1 MIKQM
6 IQKIQYW
13 AMLLLVLAFGAC
25 TDDLD
30 TGRSGVIDENGMVR
44 LNIQTQVPGLKLTRS
59 IDVNGEAITTL
70 WLVAFN
76 ENGNMISRVQATL
89 SNNNVGA
96 DGGSANFTASVPSS
110 TRILHLLANVNM
122 DNFVD
127 ADYIGRHENEVIA
140 PMVSS
145 SGNLVYWGRKTFT
158 SEGDLTSFAASS
170 GSQSITLYRNQAQ
183 IKYNVTGSG
192 LEVLGWAACNQYA
205 YGTVAPFDAS
215 AIGVEGDNPFHFN
228 LDENDK
234 VTTLPEAYNVKATDP
249 REVNHNE
256 ADGDPRYVFET
267 SNPENDQLYVIM
279 RIEKNGDGGKYYK
292 IMLVNKNKIPHQI
305 IRNHQYVINISDVNT
320 SFGVDNF
327 EAAKNAVPA
336 NNPWITVDDVIP
348 EVINGNTTLRIEG
361 QTTVVYQEE
370 GDKTI
375 EFYYNGSTEPDIQWI
390 SNPGVATGTPEVT
403 WDSASG
409 KGTITLHVAKPAE
422 SGILEGTLSIR
433 EQDGVLSRRVKV
445 LLCKPFEFSP
455 VWVSSEIPL
464 LDGENITVLFEIPED
479 YPQEL
484 LPVQVK
490 FGCDLID
497 AQTGDANKLDVISE
511 ETKYT
516 VPTYTTEGGWVT
528 KEVTMDWNYKYVYTA
543 TRTGKHRVNFRTI
556 LTNIGSDNGVNNDTE
571 FHIFMEGCAAS
582 TNQSLFE
589 QRALFFAFQPKN
601 DKYRI
606 LLGKN
611 GDTSTTRFS
620 TYNVENLDPVYG
632 QEFSVPFTLGTLRNE
647 GSINS
652 SINWNNNVQSA
663 WQSGTKLW
671 VYYDPN
677 LVSFLGDDG
686 NKVETVKTDYY
697 GNTYSEYT
705 PGDESGELLFRT
717 IQPNFDC
724 DIVISAKSKDSYG
737 VFDGGNNPKLGIN
750 DRGYRSAAISVKS
763 SGSLDFDPTFSNDG
777 SEFGSAADGEWQLPY
792 GTNQDFYLKIQIP
805 DKAKG
810 KAFQFHLKTSNLTP
824 VSMSDNEGTW
834 TAMDEA
840 EGKGWIYTFKDG
852 LSLNE
857 KTFHFQTNRLA
868 VTETL
873 TMSSGN
879 YVGFNPV
886 SVNLSNTPLKGTL
899 TLPDGVKFGVNSP
912 FVILE
917 RKDGTR
923 IGVFTLPS
931 DDLTNASSTTY
942 SLTLRGEYNLT
953 ENDEVTVKWSPVG
966 SSDMY
971 SHTYSHLSEI
981 MQDNL
986 QINLIK
992 Q

>member
-145 SGNLVYWGRKTFT
+145 SGNLVYWGRKAFT

-170 GSQSITLYRNQAQ
+170 ASQPITLYRNQAQ
-183 IKYNVTGSG
+183 IKYIVTGSG

-215 AIGVEGDNPFHFN
+215 AIGVEEDNPFHFS

-279 RIEKNGDGGKYYK
+279 RIKTSSDNGKYYK
-292 IMLVNKNKIPHQI
+292 IMLVDDNKIPYQI
-305 IRNHQYVINISDVNT
+305 IRNHQYIINISAVNT

-327 EAAKNAVPA
+327 EDAKNAVPA

-348 EVINGNTTLRIEG
+348 EVINGDTTLRIEG

-375 EFYYNGSTEPDIQWI
+375 EFYYNGSTKPDIQWI

-403 WDSASG
+403 WDLASG
-409 KGTITLHVAKPAE
+409 KGSITLHVAKPAQ

-497 AQTGDANKLDVISE
+497 AQTGEENKLDVISE

-556 LTNIGSDNGVNNDTE
+556 LTNIGSDNGVNNDAE

-601 DKYRI
+601 DSRYRI
-606 LLGKN
+606 MLGESGN
-611 GDTSTTRFS
+611 SSTTRFA
-620 TYNVENLDPVYG
+620 TYAVEGLAPVYG
-632 QEFSVPFTLGTLRNE
+632 QDFRVPFTLGTLDNDDSTN
-647 GSINS
+647 GTNS
-652 SINWNNNVQSA
+652 WSDVNQNL
-663 WQSGTKLW
+663 QSGTKLW

-686 NKVETVKTDYY
+686 VKVETVKTDYY

-705 PGDESGELLFRT
+705 PKVASGELHFRT

-737 VFDGGNNPKLGIN
+737 VFDGGDNPKLGIN

-763 SGSLDFDPTFSNDG
+763 SGSLNFNPTFSNNG
-777 SEFGSAADGEWQLPY
+777 SQFGSATNEEWQLPY
-792 GTNQDFYLKIQIP
+792 GTKQDFYLKIEIP
-805 DKAKG
+805 EQARG

-824 VSMSDNEGTW
+824 VSMSDNEGAW

-852 LSLNE
+852 LSLTE

-886 SVNLSNTPLKGTL
+886 SVNLSNTPLEGTL

-931 DDLTNASSTTY
+931 ADLTNASSTTY

-971 SHTYSHLSEI
+971 SHTYLHLSEI

>member
-1 MIKQM
+1 MIQQM

-13 AMLLLVLAFGAC
+13 TMLLLVLAFSAC

-59 IDVNGEAITTL
+59 IDENGEVISTL

-158 SEGDLTSFAASS
+158 SEDDLTSFAASS
-170 GSQSITLYRNQAQ
+170 ASQSITLYRNQAQ
-183 IKYNVTGSG
+183 IKYEVTGSG

-228 LDENDK
+228 LNENDK

-249 REVNHNE
+249 QEVNHNE

-279 RIEKNGDGGKYYK
+279 RIKTSSDNGKYYK
-292 IMLVNKNKIPHQI
+292 IMLVDDNKIPYQI
-305 IRNHQYVINISDVNT
+305 IRNHQYIINISAVNT

-327 EAAKNAVPA
+327 EDAKNATPA

-348 EVINGNTTLRIEG
+348 EVINGDTTLRIEG

-390 SNPGVATGTPEVT
+390 SNPGVATGIPEFT
-403 WDSASG
+403 WDRASG

-433 EQDGVLSRRVKV
+433 EKDGVLSRRVKV

-464 LDGENITVLFEIPED
+464 LDGENIAVLFEIPED

-511 ETKYT
+511 ETKYK
-516 VPTYTTEGGWVT
+516 VPVYKSETSSWVT
-528 KEVTMDWNYKYVYTA
+528 EEVEMDWNYKYVYTA

-556 LTNIGSDNGVNNDTE
+556 LTNIGSGSGVNTQED

-589 QRALFFAFQPKN
+589 QRALYFAFQPSGTR
-601 DKYRI
+601 YRI
-606 LLGKN
+606 MLGN
-611 GDTSTTRFS
+611 SNSESSTTRFS

-632 QEFSVPFTLGTLRNE
+632 QEFSVPFTLGTLTND
-647 GSINS
+647 NS
-652 SINWNNNVQSA
+652 TSSNTWSNVREYL
-663 WQSGTKLW
+663 QSGTKLW

-686 NKVETVKTDYY
+686 VKVEEVDKDYF

-705 PGDESGELLFRT
+705 PTDPSGELKFRT

-724 DIVISAKSKDSYG
+724 DIVISAKSTARYG
-737 VFDGGNNPKLGIN
+737 QFGEGGPNLGIN

-763 SGSLDFDPTFSNDG
+763 SGSLNFNPTFSNDG

-879 YVGFNPV
+879 YVGFNSV

-899 TLPDGVKFGVNSP
+899 TLPDGVIFGVNSP

>member
-158 SEGDLTSFAASS
+158 SEEDLTSFAASS
-170 GSQSITLYRNQAQ
+170 ASQSITLYRNQAQ
-183 IKYNVTGSG
+183 IKYNITGSG

-205 YGTVAPFDAS
+205 CGTVAPYPFDF
-215 AIGVEGDNPFHFN
+215 D
-228 LDENDK
+228 LQTNDF
-234 VTTLPEAYNVKATDP
+234 VTALPEAYNVKATDP
-249 REVNHNE
+249 REVNQNE

-267 SNPENDQLYVIM
+267 PNPENDQLYVIM
-279 RIEKNGDGGKYYK
+279 RIKKTADNSDKYYK
-292 IMLVNKNKIPHQI
+292 IMLVDENKVPYQI
-305 IRNHQYVINISDVNT
+305 IRNHQYIINISDVKT
-320 SFGVDNF
+320 SFGEDTF
-327 EAAKNAVPA
+327 EKAKNATPA

-361 QTTVVYQEE
+361 QTTVVYQEAGE
-370 GDKTI
+370 KTI
-375 EFYYNGSTEPDIQWI
+375 DFYYNGGSDGLEIKWI
-390 SNPGVATGTPEVT
+390 SNPGVATGEPVVT
-403 WDSASG
+403 WTSSTDG
-409 KGTITLHVAKPAE
+409 KITLQVPEPPAN
-422 SGILEGTLSIR
+422 GILEGTLSIR
-433 EQDGVLSRRVKV
+433 EKNGVLSRRVKV
-445 LLCKPFEFSP
+445 LLCKPFEFTP

-464 LDGENITVLFEIPED
+464 LDGENISVLFEIPD
-479 YPQEL
+479 NYPQEL

-511 ETKYT
+511 ETKYK
-516 VPTYTTEGGWVT
+516 VPVYKSETSSWVT
-528 KEVTMDWNYKYVYTA
+528 EEVEMDWNYKYVYTA

-556 LTNIGSDNGVNNDTE
+556 LTNIGSGSGVNTQED

-589 QRALFFAFQPKN
+589 QRALYFAFQPKN
-601 DKYRI
+601 DPRYRI
-606 LLGKN
+606 MLGN
-611 GDTSTTRFS
+611 SDSEASTTRFS
-620 TYNVENLDPVYG
+620 TYSVENLDPIYG
-632 QEFSVPFTLGTLRNE
+632 QEFSVPFTLGTLTNDNSADGSNTWRNVH
-647 GSINS
+647 GNL
-652 SINWNNNVQSA
+652 QDD
-663 WQSGTKLW
+663 TKLW
-671 VYYDPN
+671 VYYDPK
-677 LVSFLGDDG
+677 LVSFLGDNG
-686 NKVETVKTDYY
+686 EKIEEVNTDYF

-705 PGDESGELLFRT
+705 PTQASGELQFRT

-724 DIVISAKSKDSYG
+724 DIVISAKSTARYG
-737 VFDGGNNPKLGIN
+737 QFGEGGPNLGIN

-763 SGSLDFDPTFSNDG
+763 SGSLNFNSTFSNNG
-777 SEFGSAADGEWQLPY
+777 SQFGSATNGEWQLPY
-792 GTNQDFYLKIQIP
+792 GTKQDFYLKIEIP
-805 DKAKG
+805 EQAQG

-824 VSMSDNEGTW
+824 VDMSDNHGTW

-840 EGKGWIYTFKDG
+840 EGKGWIYTFKDE
-852 LSLNE
+852 LSLTE

-873 TMSSGN
+873 TLSSGM

-886 SVNLSNTPLKGTL
+886 SVNLSNTPLTGTIQ
-899 TLPDGVKFGVNSP
+899 LPTGVTFGTNSP

-923 IGVFTLPS
+923 IGVFTLPQE
-931 DDLTNASSTTY
+931 DLTDANLADY

-953 ENDEVTVKWSPVG
+953 ENDEVTVKWSPIN
-966 SSDMY
+966 SSEMY
-971 SHTYSHLSEI
+971 SHTFTHLSEI
-981 MQDNL
+981 MENNVTIVLNEQ
-986 QINLIK
+986 
-992 Q
+992 

>member
-158 SEGDLTSFAASS
+158 SEEDLTSFAASPA
-170 GSQSITLYRNQAQ
+170 SQSITLYRNQAQ
-183 IKYNVTGSG
+183 IKYKVTGSD
-192 LEVLGWAACNQYA
+192 LKVLGWAACNQYA

-215 AIGVEGDNPFHFN
+215 AIGVEGDNPFHFK

-249 REVNHNE
+249 RQVNHN
-256 ADGDPRYVFET
+256 ADGGDPRYVFET

-320 SFGVDNF
+320 SFGVNNF
-327 EAAKNAVPA
+327 EDAKNAVPA

-348 EVINGNTTLRIEG
+348 EVINGDTTLRIEG

-375 EFYYNGSTEPDIQWI
+375 EFYYNGSSTLDIQWI
-390 SNPGVATGTPEVT
+390 SNPGVATGTPKVT
-403 WDSASG
+403 WDQVSG

-433 EQDGVLSRRVKV
+433 EKDGVLSRRVKV

-589 QRALFFAFQPKN
+589 QRALFFAFQPEN

-652 SINWNNNVQSA
+652 SINWYNNVQSA

-677 LVSFLGDDG
+677 LVSFLGDG
-686 NKVETVKTDYY
+686 GAQVETVKTDYY
-697 GNTYSEYT
+697 GNTYSEYI
-705 PGDESGELLFRT
+705 PKAASGELKFRT

-724 DIVISAKSKDSYG
+724 DIVISAKSINSYG
-737 VFDGGNNPKLGIN
+737 EFDGKNNPKLGIN

-763 SGSLDFDPTFSNDG
+763 SGSLDFNPTFSNTG
-777 SEFGSAADGEWQLPY
+777 SQFVSAADGEWQLPY

-805 DKAKG
+805 DEAKG
-810 KAFQFHLKTSNLTP
+810 KAFHFHLKTSNLTP
-824 VSMSDNEGTW
+824 VSMSDNEGAW

-879 YVGFNPV
+879 NVGFNPV

-931 DDLTNASSTTY
+931 DDLTNARSTTY

-971 SHTYSHLSEI
+971 SYTYSHLSEI

-986 QINLIK
+986 KINLIK

>member
-89 SNNNVGA
+89 SKNNVGA

-601 DKYRI
+601 DSRYRI
-606 LLGKN
+606 MLGES
-611 GDTSTTRFS
+611 GSSTTRFA
-620 TYNVENLDPVYG
+620 TYAVEGLAPVYG
-632 QEFSVPFTLGTLRNE
+632 QDFRVPFTLGTLDNDDSTN
-647 GSINS
+647 GTNS
-652 SINWNNNVQSA
+652 WYDVNPILQPD
-663 WQSGTKLW
+663 TKLW
-671 VYYDPN
+671 VYYDPD
-677 LVSFLGDDG
+677 LVSFLGDG
-686 NKVETVKTDYY
+686 GAQVETVKTDYY
-697 GNTYSEYT
+697 GNTYSEYI
-705 PGDESGELLFRT
+705 PKAASGELKFRT

-724 DIVISAKSKDSYG
+724 DIVISAKSINSYG
-737 VFDGGNNPKLGIN
+737 EFDGKNNPKLGIN
-750 DRGYRSAAISVKS
+750 EKGYRSAAISVKS
-763 SGSLDFDPTFSNDG
+763 SGSLDFDPTFSNNG
-777 SEFGSAADGEWQLPY
+777 SQFGSATNGEWQLPY
-792 GTNQDFYLKIQIP
+792 GTKQDFYLKIKIP
-805 DKAKG
+805 EQAQG

-824 VSMSDNEGTW
+824 VDMSDDHGTW

-840 EGKGWIYTFKDG
+840 EGKGWIYTFNDG
-852 LSLNE
+852 LLLNE

-879 YVGFNPV
+879 YVGFNSV

-899 TLPDGVKFGVNSP
+899 TLPDRVKFGVNSP

>member
-13 AMLLLVLAFGAC
+13 AMLLLVLVFGAC

-158 SEGDLTSFAASS
+158 SKDDLTSFAASS
-170 GSQSITLYRNQAQ
+170 ASQSITLYRNQAQ

-403 WDSASG
+403 WDRASG

-464 LDGENITVLFEIPED
+464 LNGENIAVLFEIPED

-601 DKYRI
+601 DSRYRI
-606 LLGKN
+606 MLGES
-611 GDTSTTRFS
+611 GSSTTRFA
-620 TYNVENLDPVYG
+620 TYAVEGLAPVYG
-632 QEFSVPFTLGTLRNE
+632 QDFRVPFTLGTLDNDDSTN
-647 GSINS
+647 GTNS
-652 SINWNNNVQSA
+652 WYDVNPILQPD
-663 WQSGTKLW
+663 TKLW
-671 VYYDPN
+671 VYYDPD
-677 LVSFLGDDG
+677 LVSFLGDG
-686 NKVETVKTDYY
+686 GAQVETVKTDYY
-697 GNTYSEYT
+697 GNTYSEYI
-705 PGDESGELLFRT
+705 PKAASGELKFRT

-724 DIVISAKSKDSYG
+724 DIVISAKSINSYG
-737 VFDGGNNPKLGIN
+737 EFDGKNNPKLGIN
-750 DRGYRSAAISVKS
+750 EKGYRSAAISVKS
-763 SGSLDFDPTFSNDG
+763 SGSLDFDPTFSNNG
-777 SEFGSAADGEWQLPY
+777 SQFGSATNGEWQLPY
-792 GTNQDFYLKIQIP
+792 GTKQDFYLKIKIP
-805 DKAKG
+805 EQAQG

-824 VSMSDNEGTW
+824 VDMSDDHGTW

-840 EGKGWIYTFKDG
+840 EGKGWIYTFNDG
-852 LSLNE
+852 LLLNE
-857 KTFHFQTNRLA
+857 KTFHFQTDRLA

-879 YVGFNPV
+879 YVGFNSV

>member
-13 AMLLLVLAFGAC
+13 TMLLLVLAFSAC

-59 IDVNGEAITTL
+59 IDENGEAISTL

-89 SNNNVGA
+89 SSNTVGA
-96 DGGSANFTASVPSS
+96 NGGSANFTASVPSS

-127 ADYIGRHENEVIA
+127 AEYIGRHENEVIA

-145 SGNLVYWGRKTFT
+145 SGNLVYWGRKTFA
-158 SEGDLTSFAASS
+158 SIDELTSFAAI
-170 GSQSITLYRNQAQ
+170 GQPITLYRNQAQ
-183 IKYNVTGSG
+183 IKYNITGSD

-228 LDENDK
+228 LDGYDE

-249 REVNHNE
+249 QEVNHNE

-279 RIEKNGDGGKYYK
+279 RIKKGSDNGKYYK
-292 IMLVNKNKIPHQI
+292 IMLVNDNKIPYQI
-305 IRNHQYVINISDVNT
+305 IRNHQYIINISDVNT

-327 EAAKNAVPA
+327 ESAKNAVPA

-348 EVINGNTTLRIEG
+348 EVMNGETILRIEG
-361 QTTVVYQEE
+361 QTTVVYQEKGE
-370 GDKTI
+370 KSID
-375 EFYYNGSTEPDIQWI
+375 FYYNGSNAPEIQWI
-390 SNPGVATGTPEVT
+390 SNPGVATGNPVVA
-403 WDSASG
+403 WDRTSG
-409 KGTITLHVAKPAE
+409 KGTITLQVAEPAE
-422 SGILEGTLSIR
+422 GGILEGTLSIR
-433 EQDGVLSRRVKV
+433 ETNGVLSRRIKV

-455 VWVSSEIPL
+455 VWISSEIPL
-464 LDGENITVLFEIPED
+464 LDGENITVFFEIPED

-497 AQTGDANKLDVISE
+497 AQTGETNKLDVISE
-511 ETKYT
+511 TTTYKVPMYSSET
-516 VPTYTTEGGWVT
+516 GGLITQEVT
-528 KEVTMDWNYKYVYTA
+528 KDWNYKYVYTA
-543 TRTGKHRVNFRTI
+543 DHTGKHRVNFRTI
-556 LTNIGSDNGVNNDTE
+556 LTNLNAGGIDEASE
-571 FHIFMEGCAAS
+571 FHIYMEGCAAA

-589 QRALFFAFQPKN
+589 QRDLFFAFQSSN
-601 DKYRI
+601 QNRYRI
-606 LLGKN
+606 MLGN
-611 GDTSTTRFS
+611 SGTSTTRFS
-620 TYNVENLDPVYG
+620 TYNVGPLPPVYG
-632 QEFSVPFTLGTLRNE
+632 QEFEVPFTLGTLTNDNAGTNSWNQVNE
-647 GSINS
+647 NF
-652 SINWNNNVQSA
+652 
-663 WQSGTKLW
+663 QSGTKLW
-671 VYYDPN
+671 VYYNPE
-677 LVSFLGDDG
+677 LVSFLGDNG
-686 NKVETVKTDYY
+686 VKVESYSTDPY

-705 PGDESGELLFRT
+705 PASASGKLIFRT

-724 DIVISAKSKDSYG
+724 DIVISAKSTANYG
-737 VFDGGNNPKLGIN
+737 TWGSNNPYDLGIN
-750 DRGYRSAAISVKS
+750 TRGYRSASISVS
-763 SGSLDFDPTFSNDG
+763 STGFLDFNPTFSNDG
-777 SEFGSAADGEWQLPY
+777 NSFVSAMNGRWQLPY
-792 GTNQDFYLKIQIP
+792 GTNQNLYLKIGIP
-805 DKAKG
+805 EEARG
-810 KAFQFHLKTSNLTP
+810 KAFQFYLKTSNLTP
-824 VSMSDNEGTW
+824 VIMSDNEGAW
-834 TAMDEA
+834 TAMDES

-852 LSLNE
+852 LSLTE
-857 KTFHFQTNRLA
+857 KTFHFQTNRLS
-868 VTETL
+868 VSETL
-873 TMSSGN
+873 MLSSGR

-886 SVNLSNTPLKGTL
+886 SVNLSNTPLEGTL
-899 TLPDGVKFGVNSP
+899 SLPDGVAFGTNAP

-931 DDLTNASSTTY
+931 TDLTNQSSTNY

-953 ENDEVTVKWSPVG
+953 ENDEVTVKFSPVN

-971 SHTYSHLSEI
+971 SHTYAHLSEI

-986 QINLIK
+986 QINLNK

>member
-1 MIKQM
+1 M
-6 IQKIQYW
+6 
-13 AMLLLVLAFGAC
+13 
-25 TDDLD
+25 
-30 TGRSGVIDENGMVR
+30 
-44 LNIQTQVPGLKLTRS
+44 
-59 IDVNGEAITTL
+59 
-70 WLVAFN
+70 
-76 ENGNMISRVQATL
+76 
-89 SNNNVGA
+89 
-96 DGGSANFTASVPSS
+96 
-110 TRILHLLANVNM
+110 
-122 DNFVD
+122 
-127 ADYIGRHENEVIA
+127 
-140 PMVSS
+140 
-145 SGNLVYWGRKTFT
+145 
-158 SEGDLTSFAASS
+158 
-170 GSQSITLYRNQAQ
+170 
-183 IKYNVTGSG
+183 
-192 LEVLGWAACNQYA
+192 
-205 YGTVAPFDAS
+205 
-215 AIGVEGDNPFHFN
+215 
-228 LDENDK
+228 
-234 VTTLPEAYNVKATDP
+234 TTLPEAYNVKATDP
-249 REVNHNE
+249 RQVNHNA

-279 RIEKNGDGGKYYK
+279 RIKTSSDNGKYYK
-292 IMLVNKNKIPHQI
+292 IMLVDDNKIPYQI
-305 IRNHQYVINISDVNT
+305 IRNHQYIINISAVNT

-327 EAAKNAVPA
+327 EDAKNAVPA

-375 EFYYNGSTEPDIQWI
+375 EFYYNGSDTPDIQWI

-403 WDSASG
+403 WDQVSG

-433 EQDGVLSRRVKV
+433 EQNGVLSRRVKV

-464 LDGENITVLFEIPED
+464 LNGENIAVLFEIPED

-511 ETKYT
+511 ETKYK
-516 VPTYTTEGGWVT
+516 VPVYKSETASWVT
-528 KEVTMDWNYKYVYTA
+528 EEVEMDWNYKYVYTA

-556 LTNIGSDNGVNNDTE
+556 LTNIGSGSGVNTQED

-589 QRALFFAFQPKN
+589 QRALYFAFQPTN

-606 LLGKN
+606 MLGKN

-686 NKVETVKTDYY
+686 VKVEKVDKDYF

-705 PGDESGELLFRT
+705 PTDPSGELKFRT

-724 DIVISAKSKDSYG
+724 DIVISAKSTARYG
-737 VFDGGNNPKLGIN
+737 QFGEGGPNLGIN

-763 SGSLDFDPTFSNDG
+763 SGSLDFDPTFSNNG
-777 SEFGSAADGEWQLPY
+777 SQFGSATNGEWQLPY
-792 GTNQDFYLKIQIP
+792 GTKQDFYLKIKIP
-805 DKAKG
+805 EQAQG

-824 VSMSDNEGTW
+824 VDMSDDHGTW

-840 EGKGWIYTFKDG
+840 EGKGWIYTFNDG
-852 LSLNE
+852 LLLNE

-879 YVGFNPV
+879 YVGFNSV

>member
-13 AMLLLVLAFGAC
+13 TMLLLVLAFGAC

-110 TRILHLLANVNM
+110 TRKLHLLANVNM

-158 SEGDLTSFAASS
+158 SKVDLTDFATSS
-170 GSQSITLYRNQAQ
+170 TKEPITLYRNQAQ
-183 IKYNVTGSG
+183 VKYKVADG

-205 YGTVAPFDAS
+205 YGTVAPYPFDF
-215 AIGVEGDNPFHFN
+215 DLTTKDF
-228 LDENDK
+228 
-234 VTTLPEAYNVKATDP
+234 VTDLPEAYNVKATDP

-256 ADGDPRYVFET
+256 GDGDPRYVFET

-279 RIEKNGDGGKYYK
+279 RIKKGGDSKYYK
-292 IMLVNKNKIPHQI
+292 IMLVNDKMIPYQI
-305 IRNHQYVINISDVNT
+305 IRNHQYIINIQDVNT
-320 SFGVDNF
+320 SFGVDKF
-327 EAAKNAVPA
+327 EEAKDATPA

-348 EVINGNTTLRIEG
+348 EVINGSTTLRIEG
-361 QTTVVYQEE
+361 QTTVVYQEAGE
-370 GDKTI
+370 KTI
-375 EFYYNGSTEPDIQWI
+375 DFYYNGTEKPEIKWI
-390 SNPGVATGTPEVT
+390 SNPGVATGELKHEWNPT
-403 WDSASG
+403 SKSG
-409 KGTITLHVAKPAE
+409 KITLNVPEPPAN
-422 SGILEGTLSIR
+422 GILEGTLSIR

-464 LDGENITVLFEIPED
+464 LDGENIAVLFEIPED

-516 VPTYTTEGGWVT
+516 VPTYTSEGGWVT

-589 QRALFFAFQPKN
+589 QRALFFAFQPTN

-606 LLGKN
+606 MLGKN

-620 TYNVENLDPVYG
+620 TYNVDNLDPVYG
-632 QEFSVPFTLGTLRNE
+632 QEFSVPFMLGTLRSE

-652 SINWNNNVQSA
+652 SINWNNNAQSA
-663 WQSGTKLW
+663 WLSGTKLW
-671 VYYDPN
+671 VYYDPD
-677 LVSFLGDDG
+677 LVSFLGDDVA
-686 NKVETVKTDYY
+686 KVETVKTDYY
-697 GNTYSEYT
+697 GNTYSEYI
-705 PGDESGELLFRT
+705 PSAASGELKFRT

-724 DIVISAKSKDSYG
+724 DIVISAKSIDSYG
-737 VFDGGNNPKLGIN
+737 KFDGENNPKLGIN
-750 DRGYRSAAISVKS
+750 ERGYRSAAISVKS
-763 SGSLDFDPTFSNDG
+763 SGSLDFNPTFSNDG

-792 GTNQDFYLKIQIP
+792 GTSQDFYLKIEIP
-805 DKAKG
+805 EQARG

-923 IGVFTLPS
+923 IGVFTLPP

-953 ENDEVTVKWSPVG
+953 ENDEVTVKWSPVN
-966 SSDMY
+966 SSEMY

-981 MQDNL
+981 MNSGIT
-986 QINLIK
+986 INLNK

>member
-89 SNNNVGA
+89 SNNSVGA

-158 SEGDLTSFAASS
+158 SEDDLTSFAASS
-170 GSQSITLYRNQAQ
+170 ASQPITLYRNQAQ
-183 IKYNVTGSG
+183 IKYEVTGVG
-192 LEVLGWAACNQYA
+192 LKVLGWAACNQYA

-256 ADGDPRYVFET
+256 AKGDPRYVFET

-279 RIEKNGDGGKYYK
+279 RIKTSSDNGKYYK
-292 IMLVNKNKIPHQI
+292 IMLVDDNKIPYQI
-305 IRNHQYVINISDVNT
+305 IRNHQYIINISAVNT

-327 EAAKNAVPA
+327 EDAKNAVPA

-375 EFYYNGSTEPDIQWI
+375 EFYYNGSTIPDIQWI
-390 SNPGVATGTPEVT
+390 SNPGVATGIPEVT

-433 EQDGVLSRRVKV
+433 EKDGVLSRRVKV

-464 LDGENITVLFEIPED
+464 LNGENIAVLFEIPED

-497 AQTGDANKLDVISE
+497 AQTGEENKLDVISE

-589 QRALFFAFQPKN
+589 QRALFFAFQPEN

-652 SINWNNNVQSA
+652 SISWSNNAQSA
-663 WQSGTKLW
+663 WLSGTKLW

-697 GNTYSEYT
+697 GNTYSEYI
-705 PGDESGELLFRT
+705 PKAASGELKFRT

-737 VFDGGNNPKLGIN
+737 EFDGKNNPKLGIN

-763 SGSLDFDPTFSNDG
+763 SGSLDFNPTFSNTG
-777 SEFGSAADGEWQLPY
+777 SQFVSAADGEWQLPY

-810 KAFQFHLKTSNLTP
+810 KAFHFHLKTSNLTP
-824 VSMSDNEGTW
+824 VSMSDNEGAW

-840 EGKGWIYTFKDG
+840 EGKGWIYTFNDG

-879 YVGFNPV
+879 NVGFNPV
-886 SVNLSNTPLKGTL
+886 SVNLSNTPLKGKL
-899 TLPDGVKFGVNSP
+899 ILPDEVEFGVNSP

-923 IGVFTLPS
+923 IGVFTLPP
-931 DDLTNASSTTY
+931 DDLTKASSTTY
-942 SLTLRGEYNLT
+942 SLALRGEYNLT

-981 MQDNL
+981 MQDDL
-986 QINLIK
+986 EINLIK

>member
-1 MIKQM
+1 MIQQM

-13 AMLLLVLAFGAC
+13 TMLLLVLAFSAC

-59 IDVNGEAITTL
+59 IDENGEVISTL

-158 SEGDLTSFAASS
+158 SEDDLTSFAASS
-170 GSQSITLYRNQAQ
+170 ASQSITLYRNQAQ
-183 IKYNVTGSG
+183 IKYEVTGSG
-192 LEVLGWAACNQYA
+192 LGVLGWAACNQYA

-228 LDENDK
+228 LNENDK

-249 REVNHNE
+249 QEVNHNE

-279 RIEKNGDGGKYYK
+279 RIKTSSDNGKYYK
-292 IMLVNKNKIPHQI
+292 IMLVDDNKIPYQI
-305 IRNHQYVINISDVNT
+305 IRNHQYIINISAVNT

-327 EAAKNAVPA
+327 EDAKNATPA

-348 EVINGNTTLRIEG
+348 EVINGDTTLRIEG

-390 SNPGVATGTPEVT
+390 SNPGVATGIPEFT
-403 WDSASG
+403 WDRASG

-433 EQDGVLSRRVKV
+433 EKDGVLSRRVKV

-464 LDGENITVLFEIPED
+464 LDGENIAVLFEIPED

-511 ETKYT
+511 ETKYK
-516 VPTYTTEGGWVT
+516 VPVYKSETSSWVT
-528 KEVTMDWNYKYVYTA
+528 EEVEMDWNYKYVYTA

-556 LTNIGSDNGVNNDTE
+556 LTNIGSGSGVNTQED

-589 QRALFFAFQPKN
+589 QRALYFAFQPSGTR
-601 DKYRI
+601 YRI
-606 LLGKN
+606 MLGN
-611 GDTSTTRFS
+611 SNSESSTTRFS

-632 QEFSVPFTLGTLRNE
+632 QEFSVPFTLGTLTND
-647 GSINS
+647 NS
-652 SINWNNNVQSA
+652 TSSNTWSNVREYL
-663 WQSGTKLW
+663 QSGTKLW

-686 NKVETVKTDYY
+686 VKVEEVDKDYF

-705 PGDESGELLFRT
+705 PTDPSGELKFRT

-724 DIVISAKSKDSYG
+724 DIVISAKSTARYG
-737 VFDGGNNPKLGIN
+737 QFGEGGPNLGIN

-763 SGSLDFDPTFSNDG
+763 SGSLNFNPTFSNDG

-879 YVGFNPV
+879 YVGFNSV

-899 TLPDGVKFGVNSP
+899 TLPDGVIFGVNSP

>member
-96 DGGSANFTASVPSS
+96 DGGSANFTVSVPSS

-158 SEGDLTSFAASS
+158 SVDDLTSFAASS
-170 GSQSITLYRNQAQ
+170 AGQSITLYRNQAQ

-256 ADGDPRYVFET
+256 AGGDPRYVFET

-279 RIEKNGDGGKYYK
+279 RIEKNSDGGKYYK
-292 IMLVNKNKIPHQI
+292 IMLVNDNKIPYQI
-305 IRNHQYVINISDVNT
+305 IRNHQYIINISDVNT
-320 SFGVDNF
+320 SFGVDSF
-327 EAAKNAVPA
+327 EDAKNAVPA

-348 EVINGNTTLRIEG
+348 EVINGDITLRIEG

-375 EFYYNGSTEPDIQWI
+375 EFYYNGSSIPDIQWI
-390 SNPGVATGTPEVT
+390 SNPGVATGSPVVT

-409 KGTITLHVAKPAE
+409 KGSITLHVAKPAE

-455 VWVSSEIPL
+455 VWISSEIPL
-464 LDGENITVLFEIPED
+464 LDGENITILFEIPEN

-497 AQTGDANKLDVISE
+497 AQTGEENKLDVISE

-516 VPTYTTEGGWVT
+516 VPTYTTEGGWGT

-543 TRTGKHRVNFRTI
+543 DRTGKHRVNFRTI

-589 QRALFFAFQPKN
+589 QRDLFFAFQSQRQSR
-601 DKYRI
+601 YRI
-606 LLGKN
+606 MLGN
-611 GDTSTTRFS
+611 SGTSTTRFS
-620 TYNVENLDPVYG
+620 TYAVEGLPPVYG
-632 QEFSVPFTLGTLRNE
+632 QEFSVPFTLGTL
-647 GSINS
+647 
-652 SINWNNNVQSA
+652 NNDNNDTNYWYQVRENFQT
-663 WQSGTKLW
+663 GTKLW
-671 VYYDPN
+671 VYYNPT
-677 LVSFLGDDG
+677 LVSFLGDNG
-686 NKVETVKTDYY
+686 VKVETYQTDPY

-705 PGDESGELLFRT
+705 PNGATGELKFRT

-724 DIVISAKSKDSYG
+724 DIVISAKSKTNYG
-737 VFDGGNNPKLGIN
+737 TFESTPYNPYNLGIN
-750 DRGYRSAAISVKS
+750 DRGYRSASISVS
-763 SGSLDFDPTFSNDG
+763 STGSLDFKPEFSNDG
-777 SEFGSAADGEWQLPY
+777 SSFAPATNEEWQLPY
-792 GTNQDFYLKIQIP
+792 GTNQNFYLKIQIP
-805 DKAKG
+805 EQAQG
-810 KAFQFHLKTSNLTP
+810 KAFQFYLKTGNLTP
-824 VSMSDNEGTW
+824 VLMSDNDGAW
-834 TAMDEA
+834 MAMDEA

-852 LSLNE
+852 LSLTE

-873 TMSSGN
+873 TLSSGS
-879 YVGFNPV
+879 YIGFNPL
-886 SVNLSNTPLKGTL
+886 SVNLNNMPLKGTL
-899 TLPDGVKFGVNSP
+899 ALPEGVTFGANSP

-931 DDLTNASSTTY
+931 DDLTNANSTSY

-953 ENDEVTVKWSPVG
+953 ENDEVTVKFSPIN

-971 SHTYSHLSEI
+971 SRTYSHLSEI
-981 MQDNL
+981 MQDNM
-986 QINLIK
+986 QINLNK

>member
-13 AMLLLVLAFGAC
+13 AMLLLVLVFGAC

-127 ADYIGRHENEVIA
+127 ADYIGRSESEVIA

-158 SEGDLTSFAASS
+158 SEEDLTGFAAQPT
-170 GSQSITLYRNQAQ
+170 GGAITLYRNQAQ
-183 IKYNVTGSG
+183 VKYTVAPGSG

-205 YGTVAPFDAS
+205 YGTVAPYPFDF
-215 AIGVEGDNPFHFN
+215 D
-228 LDENDK
+228 LQTNDF
-234 VTTLPEAYNVKATDP
+234 VTALPEAYNVKATDP
-249 REVNHNE
+249 REVNQNE

-267 SNPENDQLYVIM
+267 PNPENDQLYVIM
-279 RIEKNGDGGKYYK
+279 RIKKTADNSDKYYK
-292 IMLVNKNKIPHQI
+292 IMLVDENKVPYQI
-305 IRNHQYVINISDVNT
+305 IRNHQYIINISDVNT
-320 SFGVDNF
+320 SFGVGDF
-327 EAAKNAVPA
+327 EAAKNATPA

-361 QTTVVYQEE
+361 QTTVVYQEAGE
-370 GDKTI
+370 KTI
-375 EFYYNGSTEPDIQWI
+375 DFYYNGGSDGLEIKWI
-390 SNPGVATGTPEVT
+390 SNPGVATGEPVVT
-403 WDSASG
+403 WTSSTDG
-409 KGTITLHVAKPAE
+409 KITLQVPEPPAN
-422 SGILEGTLSIR
+422 GILEGTLSIR
-433 EQDGVLSRRVKV
+433 EKNGVLSRRVKV
-445 LLCKPFEFSP
+445 LLCKPFEFTP

-464 LDGENITVLFEIPED
+464 LDGENIAVLFEIPED

-511 ETKYT
+511 ETKYK
-516 VPTYTTEGGWVT
+516 VPVYKSETSSWVT
-528 KEVTMDWNYKYVYTA
+528 EEVEMDWNYKYVYTA

-556 LTNIGSDNGVNNDTE
+556 LTNIGSGSGVNTQED

-589 QRALFFAFQPKN
+589 QRALYFAFQPSGTR
-601 DKYRI
+601 YRI
-606 LLGKN
+606 MLGN
-611 GDTSTTRFS
+611 SNSESSTTRFS

-632 QEFSVPFTLGTLRNE
+632 QEFSVPFTLGTLTND
-647 GSINS
+647 NS
-652 SINWNNNVQSA
+652 TSSNTWSNVREYL
-663 WQSGTKLW
+663 QSGTKLW

-686 NKVETVKTDYY
+686 VKVEEVDKDYF

-705 PGDESGELLFRT
+705 PTDPSGELKFRT

-724 DIVISAKSKDSYG
+724 DIVISAKSTARYG
-737 VFDGGNNPKLGIN
+737 QFGEGGPNLGIN

-763 SGSLDFDPTFSNDG
+763 SGSLNFNPTFSNNG
-777 SEFGSAADGEWQLPY
+777 SQFGSATNGEWQLPY
-792 GTNQDFYLKIQIP
+792 GTKQDFYLKIQIP
-805 DKAKG
+805 NKAQG
-810 KAFQFHLKTSNLTP
+810 KAFQVHLKTSNLTP
-824 VSMSDNEGTW
+824 VSTLDSDGEW

-840 EGKGWIYTFKDG
+840 EGKGWIYTFNSG
-852 LSLNE
+852 FSLTE

-873 TMSSGN
+873 TLSSGM

-886 SVNLSNTPLKGTL
+886 SVNLSNTPLTGTIQ
-899 TLPDGVKFGVNSP
+899 LPTGVTFGTNSP

-923 IGVFTLPS
+923 IGVFTLPQE
-931 DDLTNASSTTY
+931 DLTDANLADY

-953 ENDEVTVKWSPVG
+953 ENDEVTVKWSPIN
-966 SSDMY
+966 SSEMY
-971 SHTYSHLSEI
+971 SHTFTHLSEI
-981 MQDNL
+981 MENNVTIVLNEQ
-986 QINLIK
+986 
-992 Q
+992 

>member
-6 IQKIQYW
+6 IQKIHYW
-13 AMLLLVLAFGAC
+13 TMLLLVLAFSAC
-25 TDDLD
+25 TDDLHI
-30 TGRSGVIDENGMVR
+30 GRSGVIDENGMVR

-59 IDVNGEAITTL
+59 IDINGEAITTL

-89 SNNNVGA
+89 SNNTVGSE
-96 DGGSANFTASVPSS
+96 GGSANFTASVPSS

-127 ADYIGRHENEVIA
+127 AEYIGRHENEVIA

-158 SEGDLTSFAASS
+158 SVDDLTGFAVAKEP
-170 GSQSITLYRNQAQ
+170 ITLYRNQAQ
-183 IKYNVTGSG
+183 IKYSITNSS
-192 LEVLGWAACNQYA
+192 LEVLGWAVCNQYA

-215 AIGVEGDNPFHFN
+215 AIGMNGDNPFHFN
-228 LDENDK
+228 LDNYDE

-249 REVNHNE
+249 EEVTHNLE
-256 ADGDPRYVFET
+256 DGDPRYVFET

-279 RIEKNGDGGKYYK
+279 RIKTKDDDGKYYK
-292 IMLVNKNKIPHQI
+292 IMLVDDNKVPYKI
-305 IRNHQYVINISDVNT
+305 IRNHQYIINISDINT

-327 EAAKNAVPA
+327 ESAKNAVPA

-348 EVINGNTTLRIEG
+348 EVMNGETTLRIEG
-361 QTTVVYQEE
+361 QTTVVYQEKGE
-370 GDKTI
+370 KSID
-375 EFYYNGSTEPDIQWI
+375 FYYNGDETPEIQWI
-390 SNPGVATGTPEVT
+390 SNPGVAIGNPVVA
-403 WDSASG
+403 WDRTSG
-409 KGTITLHVAKPAE
+409 KGTITLQVAEPAG
-422 SGILEGTLSIR
+422 SGVLEGTLSIR
-433 EQDGVLSRRVKV
+433 EKGGALSRRVKV

-464 LDGENITVLFEIPED
+464 LDGENIAVLFEIPDD

-484 LPVQVK
+484 LPIQVK

-497 AQTGDANKLDVISE
+497 AQTGEANQLDVISE

-516 VPTYTTEGGWVT
+516 VPTYTTEGGWGT

-543 TRTGKHRVNFRTI
+543 ERTGKHSVNFRTI
-556 LTNIGSDNGVNNDTE
+556 LTNLTAGGIDKASE
-571 FHIFMEGCAAS
+571 FHIYMEGCAAA

-589 QRALFFAFQPKN
+589 QRDLFFAFQSQN
-601 DKYRI
+601 RYRI
-606 LLGKN
+606 MLGEN
-611 GDTSTTRFS
+611 GSTSTTRFS
-620 TYNVENLDPVYG
+620 TYEVGPLSPVYG
-632 QEFSVPFTLGTLRNE
+632 QEFEVPFTLGTLANDDASTNNWSQVNE
-647 GSINS
+647 NF
-652 SINWNNNVQSA
+652 Q
-663 WQSGTKLW
+663 QGTKLW
-671 VYYDPN
+671 VYYNPE
-677 LVSFLGDDG
+677 LISFLDDNG
-686 NKVETVKTDYY
+686 VKVESYSTDPY
-697 GNTYSEYT
+697 GNTYSEYSPT
-705 PGDESGELLFRT
+705 SASGRLKFRT

-724 DIVISAKSKDSYG
+724 DIVISAKSTVNYG
-737 VFDGGNNPKLGIN
+737 TWGSNNPFDLGIN
-750 DRGYRSAAISVKS
+750 TRGYRSASISVS
-763 SGSLDFDPTFSNDG
+763 STGSLNFSPTFSNDG
-777 SEFGSAADGEWQLPY
+777 NSFVSATNGRWQLPY
-792 GTNQDFYLKIQIP
+792 GTNQNLYLKIEIP
-805 DKAKG
+805 DEAQG
-810 KAFQFHLKTSNLTP
+810 KAFQFHLKTSNLIP
-824 VSMSDNEGTW
+824 VPMYDNEGAW
-834 TAMDEA
+834 AAMDES

-852 LSLNE
+852 LSLTE

-886 SVNLSNTPLKGTL
+886 SVNLSNTPLTGTL
-899 TLPDGVKFGVNSP
+899 SLPEGVIFGTNSP
-912 FVILE
+912 FIILE

-931 DDLTNASSTTY
+931 DDLTNRNSTTY

-953 ENDEVTVKWSPVG
+953 ENDEVTVKFSPIN

-971 SHTYSHLSEI
+971 SRTYAHLSEI

-986 QINLIK
+986 RIQLNK

>member
-158 SEGDLTSFAASS
+158 SEEDLTSFAASS
-170 GSQSITLYRNQAQ
+170 ASQSITLYRNQAQ
-183 IKYNVTGSG
+183 IKYEVTGSG

-234 VTTLPEAYNVKATDP
+234 VTTLPEAYNMKATDP

-279 RIEKNGDGGKYYK
+279 RIKTSSDNGKYYK
-292 IMLVNKNKIPHQI
+292 IMLVDNNKIPYQI
-305 IRNHQYVINISDVNT
+305 IRNHQYIINISAVNT

-327 EAAKNAVPA
+327 EDAKNATPA

-348 EVINGNTTLRIEG
+348 EVINGDTTLRIEG

-390 SNPGVATGTPEVT
+390 SNPGVATGIPEFT
-403 WDSASG
+403 WDRVSG
-409 KGTITLHVAKPAE
+409 KGTITLHVSKPAE

-433 EQDGVLSRRVKV
+433 EKDGVLSRRVKV

-497 AQTGDANKLDVISE
+497 AQTGEENKLDVISE

-556 LTNIGSDNGVNNDTE
+556 LTNIGSGSGVDTQE
-571 FHIFMEGCAAS
+571 DFHIFMEGCAAS

-589 QRALFFAFQPKN
+589 QRALFFAFQPTH

-606 LLGKN
+606 MLGKS

-652 SINWNNNVQSA
+652 SINWTNNVQPDL
-663 WQSGTKLW
+663 QSGTKLW

-705 PGDESGELLFRT
+705 PSAESGELQFRT

-737 VFDGGNNPKLGIN
+737 VFDGGDNPKLGIN

-763 SGSLDFDPTFSNDG
+763 SGSLDFNPTFSNDG

-805 DKAKG
+805 DEAKG

-824 VSMSDNEGTW
+824 VSMSDNEGAW

-886 SVNLSNTPLKGTL
+886 SVNLSNTPLEGTL

-923 IGVFTLPS
+923 IGVFTLPP

-981 MQDNL
+981 MQHDL

>member
-13 AMLLLVLAFGAC
+13 AMLLLVLALGSC

-89 SNNNVGA
+89 SNNNVVA

-158 SEGDLTSFAASS
+158 SKDDLTAFANNPTA
-170 GSQSITLYRNQAQ
+170 ITLYRNQAQ

-192 LEVLGWAACNQYA
+192 LDVLGWAACNQYA

-215 AIGVEGDNPFHFN
+215 AIGVEGDNPFHFS
-228 LDENDK
+228 LEENDK

-249 REVNHNE
+249 RQVNQNE

-267 SNPENDQLYVIM
+267 SNPENDQLYIIM
-279 RIEKNGDGGKYYK
+279 LIKKDEVSKYYK
-292 IMLVNKNKIPHQI
+292 IMLVDDNKIPYQI
-305 IRNHQYVINISDVNT
+305 IRNHQYIINISDVNA
-320 SFGVDNF
+320 SFGVDKF
-327 EAAKNAVPA
+327 EDAKNAVPA

-370 GDKTI
+370 GEKNID
-375 EFYYNGSTEPDIQWI
+375 FYYNGGKDGLEIKWI
-390 SNPGVATGTPEVT
+390 SNPGVATGEPGVSWTD
-403 WDSASG
+403 DSNG
-409 KGTITLHVAKPAE
+409 KITLNVPEPPAN
-422 SGILEGTLSIR
+422 GILEGTLSIR
-433 EQDGVLSRRVKV
+433 EKEGPLSRRVKV
-445 LLCKPFEFSP
+445 VLCQPFKFSP
-455 VWVSSEIPL
+455 VWISSEIPL
-464 LDGENITVLFEIPED
+464 VENENIAVLFEIPDD

-484 LPVQVK
+484 LPVKVK

-497 AQTGDANKLDVISE
+497 AQKGENLAVVSE
-511 ETKYT
+511 KTSYRVPKYSSEDGKWT
-516 VPTYTTEGGWVT
+516 IE
-528 KEVTMDWNYKYVYTA
+528 EVTPDWNYKYVYTA
-543 TRTGKHRVNFRTI
+543 DCTGKHRVDFRMI
-556 LTNIGSDNGVNNDTE
+556 LANIEGGSDESGINTDEE
-571 FHIFMEGCAAS
+571 FHIYMEGCAAA
-582 TNQSLFE
+582 TNQKLFE
-589 QRALFFAFQPKN
+589 QRDLFFAFQPKSN
-601 DKYRI
+601 PHYRI
-606 LLGKN
+606 MLGESGVN
-611 GDTSTTRFS
+611 STTRFA
-620 TYNVENLDPVYG
+620 TYAVEGLDPVYG
-632 QEFSVPFTLGTLRNE
+632 QDFSVPFTLGTLNND
-647 GSINS
+647 GSTDGKNS
-652 SINWNNNVQSA
+652 WNDVKPYLEPY
-663 WQSGTKLW
+663 TKLW

-686 NKVETVKTDYY
+686 VKVNKVNTDHY
-697 GNTYSEYT
+697 GNTYSEYI
-705 PGDESGELLFRT
+705 PSDASGELKFRT
-717 IQPNFDC
+717 IRPNFDC
-724 DIVISAKSKDSYG
+724 DIVISAKSIDSYG
-737 VFDGGNNPKLGIN
+737 QFDGGDNPYLGIN
-750 DRGYRSAAISVKS
+750 KTGYRSAAISVKS
-763 SGSLDFDPTFSNDG
+763 SGSLDFNPTFSNDG
-777 SEFGSAADGEWQLPY
+777 LDFGSATNEEWQLPY
-792 GTNQDFYLKIQIP
+792 GTKRDFYLKIEIP
-805 DKAKG
+805 GPARG

-824 VSMSDNEGTW
+824 VDMSDDHGTW

-852 LSLNE
+852 LSLDG

-886 SVNLSNTPLKGTL
+886 SVNLSNTPLEGTL

-931 DDLTNASSTTY
+931 DDLTNEGSTAY

-966 SSDMY
+966 SPDMY

-986 QINLIK
+986 QINLIR

>member
-110 TRILHLLANVNM
+110 TRKLHLLANVNM

-158 SEGDLTSFAASS
+158 SEDDLTSFAASS
-170 GSQSITLYRNQAQ
+170 AGQSITLYRNQAQ

-267 SNPENDQLYVIM
+267 FNPENDQLYVIM

-327 EAAKNAVPA
+327 EDAKNAVPA

-409 KGTITLHVAKPAE
+409 KGAITLHVAKPAE

-464 LDGENITVLFEIPED
+464 LDGENIAVLFEIPED

-516 VPTYTTEGGWVT
+516 VPTYTSEGGWVT

-543 TRTGKHRVNFRTI
+543 TCTGKHRVNFRTI
-556 LTNIGSDNGVNNDTE
+556 LTNIGSGSGVDTQE
-571 FHIFMEGCAAS
+571 DFHIFMEGCAAS

-589 QRALFFAFQPKN
+589 QRALYFAFQPSGTR
-601 DKYRI
+601 YRI
-606 LLGKN
+606 MLGKN
-611 GDTSTTRFS
+611 GDESTTRFS
-620 TYNVENLDPVYG
+620 TYAVENLDPVYG
-632 QEFSVPFTLGTLRNE
+632 QEFSVPFTLGTLNNDN
-647 GSINS
+647 STS
-652 SINWNNNVQSA
+652 SISWSNVRENLQL
-663 WQSGTKLW
+663 GTKLW

-686 NKVETVKTDYY
+686 NKVEEFNTDYF
-697 GNTYSEYT
+697 GNTYSVYS
-705 PGDESGELLFRT
+705 PSKANGELKFRT

-724 DIVISAKSKDSYG
+724 DIVISAKSTTRYG
-737 VFDGGNNPKLGIN
+737 EFNGGDNPYLGIN
-750 DRGYRSAAISVKS
+750 QRGYRSAAISVKS
-763 SGSLDFDPTFSNDG
+763 SGSLDFNPTFSNDG

-792 GTNQDFYLKIQIP
+792 GTSQDFYLKIEIP
-805 DKAKG
+805 EQARG

-923 IGVFTLPS
+923 IGVFTLPP

-971 SHTYSHLSEI
+971 SHTYSHLNEI
-981 MQDNL
+981 MHSGVIIDLN
-986 QINLIK
+986 K

>member
-1 MIKQM
+1 MINRM
-6 IQKIQYW
+6 IHKMQCW

-25 TDDLD
+25 TDDWD
-30 TGRSGVIDENGMVR
+30 TGRTGVIDENGMVR

-76 ENGNMISRVQATL
+76 ESGNMISRVQATL
-89 SNNNVGA
+89 TENNVGPE
-96 DGGSANFTASVPSS
+96 GGTGKFTASVPSS
-110 TRILHLLANVNM
+110 TRSLHLLANVNM

-127 ADYIGRHENEVIA
+127 ADYIGRSESEVIA

-158 SEGDLTSFAASS
+158 SEEDLTDFAA
-170 GSQSITLYRNQAQ
+170 QPTEAITLYRNQAQ
-183 IKYNVTGSG
+183 VKYTVARGSG

-205 YGTVAPFDAS
+205 YGTVAPYPFDF
-215 AIGVEGDNPFHFN
+215 D
-228 LDENDK
+228 LQTNDF
-234 VTTLPEAYNVKATDP
+234 VTALPEAYNVKATDP
-249 REVNHNE
+249 REVNQNE

-267 SNPENDQLYVIM
+267 PNPENDQLYVIM
-279 RIEKNGDGGKYYK
+279 RIKKTVDNSDKYYK
-292 IMLVNKNKIPHQI
+292 IMLVDENKVPYQI
-305 IRNHQYVINISDVNT
+305 IRNHQYIINISDVKT
-320 SFGVDNF
+320 SFGEDTF
-327 EAAKNAVPA
+327 EDAKNATPA

-361 QTTVVYQEE
+361 QTTVVYQEA
-370 GDKTI
+370 GAKTI
-375 EFYYNGSTEPDIQWI
+375 DFYYNGGSDGLEIKWI
-390 SNPGVATGTPEVT
+390 SNPGVATGEPVVT
-403 WDSASG
+403 WTSSTDG
-409 KGTITLHVAKPAE
+409 KITLQVPEPPAN
-422 SGILEGTLSIR
+422 GILEGTLSIR
-433 EQDGVLSRRVKV
+433 EKNGVLSRRVKV
-445 LLCKPFEFSP
+445 LLCKPFEFTP

-464 LDGENITVLFEIPED
+464 LDGENISVLFEIPD
-479 YPQEL
+479 NYPQEL

-490 FGCDLID
+490 FGCGLID
-497 AQTGDANKLDVISE
+497 AQKGDANKLDVISE
-511 ETKYT
+511 ETTYK
-516 VPTYTTEGGWVT
+516 VPVYENNNWVT
-528 KEVTMDWNYKYVYTA
+528 KEIKMDWNYKYVYTA

-556 LTNIGSDNGVNNDTE
+556 LTNIGSGSGVNTQED

-589 QRALFFAFQPKN
+589 QRALYFAFQPSGTR
-601 DKYRI
+601 YRI
-606 LLGKN
+606 MLGN
-611 GDTSTTRFS
+611 SNSESSTTRFS

-632 QEFSVPFTLGTLRNE
+632 QEFSVPFTLGTLTND
-647 GSINS
+647 NS
-652 SINWNNNVQSA
+652 TSSNTWSNVREYL
-663 WQSGTKLW
+663 QSGTKLW

-686 NKVETVKTDYY
+686 VKVEEVDKDYF

-705 PGDESGELLFRT
+705 PTDPSGELKFRT

-724 DIVISAKSKDSYG
+724 DIVISAKSTARYG
-737 VFDGGNNPKLGIN
+737 QFGEGGPNLGIN

-763 SGSLDFDPTFSNDG
+763 SGSLNFNPTFSNNG
-777 SEFGSAADGEWQLPY
+777 SQFGSATNGEWQLPY
-792 GTNQDFYLKIQIP
+792 GTKQDFYLKIEIP
-805 DKAKG
+805 EQAQG

-824 VSMSDNEGTW
+824 VDMSDNHGTW

-852 LSLNE
+852 LLLNE

-873 TMSSGN
+873 TLSSGM

-886 SVNLSNTPLKGTL
+886 SVNLSNTPLTGTIQ
-899 TLPDGVKFGVNSP
+899 LPTGVTFGTNSP

-923 IGVFTLPS
+923 IGVFTLPQE
-931 DDLTNASSTTY
+931 DLTDANLADY

-953 ENDEVTVKWSPVG
+953 ENDEVTVKWSPIN
-966 SSDMY
+966 SSEMY
-971 SHTYSHLSEI
+971 SHTFTHLSEI
-981 MQDNL
+981 MENNVTIVLNEQ
-986 QINLIK
+986 
-992 Q
+992 